1 MIARSEEGAPRD
13 ALFSPPRP
21 ATFEVQ
27 YPDGRASHSLTL
39 RSYVTDTQAPVGSWV
54 LVERAGATGGLRGAS
69 QCCVWPAV
77 RCAPWPCRPLACLNI
92 IGRRTVA
99 MCLMTCWRGR
109 MVFVAVTVACR
120 IVARGLRHIDGVTLL
135 MARCAALLSSGR
147 RRRACWSR
155 RRMCASLIV

>member
-1 MIARSEEGAPRD
+1 MRSV
-13 ALFSPPRP
+13 ALP
-21 ATFEVQ
+21 ATRLLEH
-27 YPDGRASHSLTL
+27 YMS
-39 RSYVTDTQAPVGSWV
+39 
-54 LVERAGATGGLRGAS
+54 
-69 QCCVWPAV
+69 
-77 RCAPWPCRPLACLNI
+77 I

-120 IVARGLRHIDGVTLL
+120 IVARGLRHIGGVTLL
-135 MARCAALLSSGR
+135 MARCAAQLSFGR